1 MLPLNSGFLWTTD
14 IDSTKSSM
22 FWGANPIF
30 HWKASK
36 NRDRAA
42 EAINLKSSWHHAAS
56 LLEEV
61 VKVTLLKHWFGMG
74 SSSWSFWDLSFPFP
88 PWEMFQNI
96 ISGNKSN
103 QNFVCVLLNS
113 PFLGVLPPHFFRV
126 EWTLEYKLSLRG
138 AIHWVKLTSGQMKLQ
153 MSGVRVF
160 MGFHSKRRG
169 LSSPKQNIA
178 PEVTLLLPAFAS
190 SCW

>member
-1 MLPLNSGFLWTTD
+1 MWWTRGGHNSANACFPLALPRLLVPCLSCRKRPQHGISAATFMLPLNSGFLWTTD

-88 PWEMFQNI
+88 PGEMFQNI

-113 PFLGVLPPHFFRV
+113 PFLGVLPPHFFR
-126 EWTLEYKLSLRG
+126 LSG
-138 AIHWVKLTSGQMKLQ
+138 
-153 MSGVRVF
+153 
-160 MGFHSKRRG
+160 HSNTNSHYVV
-169 LSSPKQNIA
+169 LSIESN
-178 PEVTLLLPAFAS
+178 
-190 SCW
+190 